1 MSTMTFLPIFDRQ
14 GRFSTLKAS
23 VLLAV
28 ILPGLWIGWRLA
40 FDQMGAKPITA
51 ALHETGLWSVRL
63 LLVTLLITPLRA
75 ITGQNRLIQ
84 IRRMLGVSALA
95 YAIVHFGLYIFDLKI
110 DLVKVASEIVLRFY
124 LTLGFVALLAMAAL
138 GATSFD
144 SSIRKL
150 GADRWN
156 RLHSLIYPLA
166 LLTLWHGAL
175 QSKIDASEHLL
186 MTGLFLALMGA
197 RFLRRQKAL
206 TPLWLFALAL
216 GTALATS
223 LVEYAWYALATGLPA
238 GRILAANL
246 EVDLAPRPAHI
257 AGLIALALPIL
268 ALATRWF
275 SLGPKPRYSE
285 ANQRGVTG

>member
-14 GRFSTLKAS
+14 GRFSALKAS

-40 FDQMGAKPITA
+40 FDQMGAKPITT

-63 LLVTLLITPLRA
+63 LLVTLLISPLRA

-95 YAIVHFGLYIFDLKI
+95 YAMIHFGLYIFDLKI
-110 DLVKVASEIVLRFY
+110 DLVKVATEIVLRFY
-124 LTLGFVALLAMAAL
+124 LTIGFIAFAAMTAL

-150 GADRWN
+150 GSERWN
-156 RLHSLIYPLA
+156 RLHSLVYPLA

-175 QSKIDASEHLL
+175 QSKIDASEHLV

-197 RFLRRQKAL
+197 RFLRRQNAL

-216 GTALATS
+216 FTALATS
-223 LVEYAWYALATGLPA
+223 LVEYGWYALATGLPA
-238 GRILAANL
+238 GRVFAANL
-246 EVDLAPRPAHI
+246 SWDLAPRPALI
-257 AGLIALALPIL
+257 AGLLALGLPL
-268 ALATRWF
+268 TAWATRWF
-275 SLGPKPRYSE
+275 SSAPKPGYSGTR
-285 ANQRGVTG
+285 QRGVTG